1 MSWTNYGET
10 GKKVDE
16 YFKGFFNFL
25 IKNYSLFDIIQ
36 ECDIVDD
43 EIEED
48 NYADEIKD
56 ALYEFINNWFDD
68 TYRFNKKIIVFY
80 NHLKLNIKYLTT
92 VETIKNFYVN
102 EAMNYYLNNSSE

>member
-1 MSWTNYGET
+1 MNLT
-10 GKKVDE
+10 KIDE
-16 YFKGFFNFL
+16 YFKGFFNVL
-25 IKNYSLFDIIQ
+25 IENYSFFDIIQ
-36 ECDIVDD
+36 ECDIDDD

-68 TYRFNKKIIVFY
+68 TYRFYITENNEKIIIFY

-102 EAMNYYLNNSSE
+102 EAINHYLNNSSE